1 MKKLKLAS
9 ILKKA
14 EQISK
19 AIELEAE
26 EILEDAELAVK
37 ESVPAC
43 NVSKVLSLIEKK
55 LENEGVE
62 ALFQKNVSK
71 IAIKKTAS
79 ESLSDE
85 ELEELVETIVEA
97 VVEEFEEILEDADEV
112 CDEEV
117 KALVDEDTGM
127 VVIESKL
134 KSVLERKLSNKG
146 IYSKFARNAKP
157 AKVAKK
163 VSASEKAKS
172 IMTKKRAS
180 RK

>member
-1 MKKLKLAS
+1 MKKAKLAS

-43 NVSKVLSLIEKK
+43 NVSKALKLIEKK
-55 LENEGVE
+55 LEDEGIE

-71 IAIKKTAS
+71 VAIKKTAS

-85 ELEELVETIVEA
+85 ELEDLIEVIVEA
-97 VVEEFEEILEDADEV
+97 VIEEFEEILEDADEV

-117 KALVDEDTGM
+117 KALIDEESDA
-127 VVIESKL
+127 VIVESKL
-134 KSVLERKLSNKG
+134 KSVLERKLFSKG
-146 IYSKFARNAKP
+146 IYSKFARTAKP
-157 AKVAKK
+157 VKVEKK
-163 VSASEKAKS
+163 VSVSEKAKS
-172 IMTKKRAS
+172 IMAKKRAA